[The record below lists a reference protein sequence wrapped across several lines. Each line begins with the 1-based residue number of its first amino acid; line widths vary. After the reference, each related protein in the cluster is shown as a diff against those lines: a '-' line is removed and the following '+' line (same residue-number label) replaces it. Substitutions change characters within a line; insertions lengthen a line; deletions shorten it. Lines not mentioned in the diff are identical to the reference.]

1 MNRAGVT
8 RRGRVLV
15 SMLSALGLTLANPL
29 SAAPSPLDI
38 PYYLAVDLSQLEI
51 AVETTEVGT
60 VSREP
65 TVGG

>member
-1 MNRAGVT
+1 
-8 RRGRVLV
+8 
-15 SMLSALGLTLANPL
+15 MLSALGLTLANPL